1 MIAEFIQ
8 DARRRIRADFRLGIY
23 LTFSSI
29 GMVFILPLAIVRF
42 LNGDMALAVLN
53 VSLVVMFV
61 FTLIYAWRGGD
72 LDRLGTGT
80 CLAISLGVAVTTTL
94 NPAGVFWVFPAV
106 LANAFLV
113 TPRLALL
120 LALALLTFVGNQVFG
135 EASVY
140 QALPVL
146 GSLALTAAFATLFA
160 RSSGLR
166 RAQLEQL
173 ATLDPLT
180 GIENRRAL
188 EAEIAIALSAFQRDA
203 RPIALAMIDLDH
215 FKRVNDRHGHEVGD
229 QVLRDFARLAEG
241 AVRRTDRLFRYGGEE
256 FVLLMP
262 STDDLGLELAMSH
275 LRLKIREGL
284 RAEGEPVTVSIGGA
298 ILRRNE
304 SRDAWVSRADT
315 ALYRAKANGRN
326 CLEIDVEPQ

>member
-1 MIAEFIQ
+1 LIAEFIQ

-23 LTFSSI
+23 LTFSTI
-29 GMVFILPLAIVRF
+29 GMLFFAPLTVVRLWQGNLPLA
-42 LNGDMALAVLN
+42 AVDF
-53 VSLVVMFV
+53 SLVAVVAFA
-61 FTLIYAWRGGD
+61 FIYAWRGGD
-72 LDRLGTGT
+72 LDRLGIGV
-80 CLAISLGVAVTTTL
+80 CLAISLGAAVATSL
-94 NPAGVFWVFPAV
+94 HPSGLFWAFPAV

-113 TPRLALL
+113 KPRLSLL
-120 LALALLTFVGNQVFG
+120 LALALLSFVG
-135 EASVY
+135 Y
-140 QALPVL
+140 RVL
-146 GSLALTAAFATLFA
+146 GEGGIEQPLSVLGGLAANAAFATVFA

-166 RAQLEQL
+166 RVQLEQL

-188 EAEIAIALSAFQRDA
+188 ETEIAIALSAFQRDA

-262 STDDLGLELAMSH
+262 CTDDLGLELAMSH
-275 LRLKIREGL
+275 LQLRIREGL
-284 RAEGEPVTVSIGGA
+284 RAEGEPVTVSIGGV
-298 ILRRNE
+298 ILRRDE
-304 SRDAWVSRADT
+304 SRDAWVSRADA